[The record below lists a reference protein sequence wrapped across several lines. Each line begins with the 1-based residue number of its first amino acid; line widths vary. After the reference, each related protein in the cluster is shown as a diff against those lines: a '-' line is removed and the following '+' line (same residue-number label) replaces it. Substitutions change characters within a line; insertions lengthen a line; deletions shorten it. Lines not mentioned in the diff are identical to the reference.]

1 MEDEAT
7 KFSAFSQW
15 CTDTERTR
23 SNEIAAAEALMEEQ
37 NAAILE
43 YKAHIKELTDRIQE
57 LEEDAGRWKKDT
69 KSITEVREMEK
80 SDYDTTLQ
88 DYTESLD
95 ALSGAIAVL
104 KKRSAN
110 VAQPESETWQ
120 GAVLVQMRRVAA

>member
-1 MEDEAT
+1 
-7 KFSAFSQW
+7 
-15 CTDTERTR
+15 
-23 SNEIAAAEALMEEQ
+23 MEEQ

-57 LEEDAGRWKKDT
+57 LDEDVGRWKKDS
-69 KSITEVREMEK
+69 KSITDVREMER

-88 DYTESLD
+88 DYSESLD

-120 GAVLVQMRRVAA
+120 GAALVQMKRVAALCPAPG